1 MGSEREGER
10 GREPEVQVEAGEA
23 RREEGDKIV
32 ENGENST
39 KAYQDDAFHAIKDE
53 TDTTPM
59 VKKSLKRHDNNV
71 STEEDEFDEGK
82 YQPEGEPDVYEHAW
96 FNGLTAARQLIG
108 HCVCARAR
116 VRLTTGGREG
126 VSSERCLA
134 IYRQKMSLDKALHKK
149 CLELKERQGSAP
161 GRR

>member
-116 VRLTTGGREG
+116 ARARACAINNRREG
-126 VSSERCLA
+126 GSELR
-134 IYRQKMSLDKALHKK
+134 ALSGN
-149 CLELKERQGSAP
+149 LPSENEPR
-161 GRR
+161 